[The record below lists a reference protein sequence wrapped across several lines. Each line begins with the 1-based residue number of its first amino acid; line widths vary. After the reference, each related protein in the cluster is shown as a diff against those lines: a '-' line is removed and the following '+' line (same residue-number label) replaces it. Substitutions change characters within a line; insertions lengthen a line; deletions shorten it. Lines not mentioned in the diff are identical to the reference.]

1 MPAASGPP
9 PLHVRIVIGTTGAPA
24 AAAAMRSVTGATTGM
39 ASSMARSAVPIRQM
53 GDAMRQTGSLIKYAV
68 IGGLVNLGTASMQ
81 AARQFEVSMK
91 QIQGLV
97 GVSANA
103 VQGFKDE
110 ILKMGAATTKGPAE
124 LADALYFITS
134 AGLKG
139 RLAMDVLSQSARA
152 AAAGLGETKVVAD
165 ALTSAINAY
174 GPGAYSAAQATDI
187 LVATVREGKA
197 EADQFA
203 PALGKVLPVA
213 AAFGATFEDVSA
225 GVAALTRTGASAG
238 TSAIYLRQVLSQLLK
253 PSKQARETLLSF
265 GTSAEQLRTN
275 IQEDGLLSALEGLN
289 IKMGSQNGEVMAT
302 ELTKVFGNVRALT
315 AVFSLLGPNLE
326 KNREIFAKMSM
337 TAGDADAAFAAYAQT
352 SDYKFKKALA
362 EGQAAMVRFG
372 DAIMPAATMLI
383 GLGGA
388 LSRVAETILRFATG
402 TGIIGKFGK
411 SLFIAGAMTMIMS
424 KGLLFLFLR
433 AASFIRIMGHGQV
446 VMRGFFTGLKG
457 GTTGIR
463 TLGAAFKK
471 TNIQLVS
478 HAEAQSLATA
488 AGTGNLVSEKALLT
502 AMAAKN
508 TGTAAGT
515 QLTKMA
521 ASASTT
527 KMIATDAETVATYGA
542 AAATRSLGAAMIAVI
557 GPVLMIASLVYTLAS
572 SFGLIG
578 GMGDG
583 FESTGQSLDKLN
595 ETLGITATYAKTGLN
610 VDVTVTETTVKKGS
624 EEDRTKTKDAIGEA
638 LSEAKTVLDSIQ
650 GEDVGL
656 KLDVGAAILAQM
668 DFGKGA
674 KADKAREAFAASMA
688 DVVGKGNDEDFIKGM
703 IDQSKADGAAIA
715 GALTL
720 GVLTKKKMKWNPDIQ
735 PDFSAL
741 AKTGTATADAIFK
754 GLDKSTPMVATQAVN
769 QMGEQLAA
777 QFDRSQNYGGVVL
790 GIKEIGKASKGTSLE
805 ATAGI
810 DALKSSFD
818 NISETS
824 STINFEDTDLGI
836 KQMLS
841 NKGNLD
847 GFIEVF
853 GTMGMDVPEATF
865 AVEELN
871 KIMAANPSATA
882 AEQVALYTKY
892 IEDQVGGTDAAT
904 AAQKEF
910 NDATYDAAQ
919 VFKNGL
925 NPEVQDAVD
934 TYEALNAAIDNYAK
948 GQEAL
953 KGPSTDFI
961 QAQIDANEAAKD
973 FAVQLAKS
981 GGKVGVVGESGDSY
995 NKLIKLK
1002 EETLNVANIQA
1013 ASGDTGAAAQYIA
1026 TQYAQAKDA
1035 LVKGGA
1041 TLAEAQAQL
1050 SAIGFDP
1057 VALVTTFTGAD
1068 QGAGGEV
1075 IGKTTAEGIKTGL
1088 EVGLGTGKSAGVD
1101 KYNQEL
1107 LAEFQD
1113 AWGIKSPSKVAE
1125 TQIGKWIG
1133 EGILGGIVSTVS
1145 GDGATDVSKT
1155 LISSLRKAL
1164 GINSE
1169 SKAVK
1174 AEVGRW
1180 MGMALASGMTEQV
1193 KALAPTDILPPIG
1206 PIITATGP
1214 IGGKIGDSIGKN
1226 MGKRITWH
1234 FNEAFKKKGPISA
1247 SAAAKFMKSKDDV
1260 KTDVKDLIERVG
1272 SEAMEALGTIGSYL
1286 DAQLGFRKALADN
1299 IKLANTQLG
1308 LQAELNKATRAR
1320 ATILRKKGAGM
1331 GASVT
1336 DYEASQ
1342 IEELEK
1348 AYEKVSRDYAM
1359 RKATYTDLIDAE
1371 DALNEARSAASEV
1384 APESISAENNLI
1396 DAQEAL
1402 KDKNLE
1408 AAKAIYNVVKAQ
1420 GELNNAAID
1429 FKINGDLAKSVFDNF
1444 ANQAFPNMDY
1454 RINTSTG
1461 VIEKAG
1467 VAMSDDNGVF
1477 VKSLQGLGTKIY
1489 NSINAAIAEAVNAS
1503 VLPEFFKKLFNGG
1516 GVAPLPVVTDP
1527 KPTPA
1532 AAPTGGGTPPPVAP
1546 KTTYTPAQIAA
1557 IPRTDSSGNSGFGAT
1572 APPAPPAPSGPSQA
1586 ALDAESARLNAQAAA
1601 YAKAEAARQAAIKA
1615 ESDRLAALAKATPVP
1630 TVPALVKTGVDPSV
1644 AQAAIRAQEAAK
1656 AAAAAKAKADAA
1668 AAAAAA
1674 AKAKSGGGGA
1684 TGIKYRAAG
1693 GPVMRSMPYVVGE
1706 KGPELFTPRTSGRI
1720 STTTALQRLTRQ
1732 QRSTQSASGGKNY
1745 QYNITVNNPIPEK
1758 ASDSI
1763 SRRMKAM
1770 STSGQFG

>member
-1 MPAASGPP
+1 
-9 PLHVRIVIGTTGAPA
+9 
-24 AAAAMRSVTGATTGM
+24 M

-81 AARQFEVSMK
+81 ASRQFEISMK

-97 GVSANA
+97 GISANA

-110 ILKMGAATTKGPAE
+110 ILKMGAATSKGPAE

-139 RLAMDVLSQSARA
+139 RLALDVLNQSARA

-174 GPGAYSAAQATDI
+174 GPGVYTAAQATDI

-289 IKMGSQNGEVMAT
+289 ISMGSQNGEIMAT

-326 KNREIFAKMSM
+326 ANREIFAKMSM
-337 TAGDADAAFAAYAQT
+337 TAGDADAAFAAYAET

-383 GLGGA
+383 SLGGA

-402 TGIIGKFGK
+402 TGIIGRFGK

-446 VMRGFFTGLKG
+446 VMRGFFTGLRG

-521 ASASTT
+521 AGASVT

-542 AAATRSLGAAMIAVI
+542 AAATRSLGAAMVAVI

-583 FESTGQSLDKLN
+583 FESSGQNLDKLN
-595 ETLGITATYAKTGLN
+595 ETLGVTAHYAKTGLN
-610 VDVTVTETTVKKGS
+610 VDVTVTNTTVDKGS
-624 EEDRTKTKDAIGEA
+624 EEDKKNTKEGIDEA
-638 LSEAKTVLDSIQ
+638 LDNAKTVLESVKGKDM
-650 GEDVGL
+650 GL
-656 KLDVGAAILAQM
+656 KIDVGAAILAQM

-674 KADKAREAFAASMA
+674 DAEKAKAKFAQSIGDVIGGGAEDSDQVQAMIKQSEAS
-688 DVVGKGNDEDFIKGM
+688 
-703 IDQSKADGAAIA
+703 GAAIA

-720 GVLTKKKMKWNPDIQ
+720 GVLTKKQYKWGPDIQ

-754 GLDKSTPMVATQAVN
+754 GLDKSTPAVATQAVG

-805 ATAGI
+805 ATAGV

-847 GFIEVF
+847 GFVEVF

-865 AVEELN
+865 AVKELN
-871 KIMAANPSATA
+871 EIMAANPSATA

-892 IEDQVGGTDAAT
+892 IEDHVGGTDAAT

-910 NDATYDAAQ
+910 NDATYEAAT

-925 NPEVQDAVD
+925 NPEVQEAVD
-934 TYEALNAAIDNYAK
+934 TYSALNAAIDNYKK

-973 FAVQLAKS
+973 FGVQLAKS
-981 GGKVGVVGESGDSY
+981 GGKVGVVGESGESY
-995 NKLIKLK
+995 NKLIKLRD
-1002 EETLNVANIQA
+1002 ETLNVANIQA

-1026 TQYAQAKDA
+1026 TQYAQALDA

-1041 TLAEAQAQL
+1041 NLATAQKQL
-1050 SAIGFDP
+1050 ADIGFNP
-1057 VALVTTFTGAD
+1057 TELVATFTGAD
-1068 QGAGGEV
+1068 QGAGGEP
-1075 IGKTTAEGIKTGL
+1075 IGTNIAEGIKTGL
-1088 EVGLGTGKSAGVD
+1088 EVGLGTGKSPGVD

-1107 LAEFQD
+1107 LAEFQS

-1164 GINSE
+1164 GIKSK
-1169 SKAVK
+1169 SKAME

-1180 MGMALASGMTEQV
+1180 AGMGLAYGITSQV
-1193 KALAPTDILPPIG
+1193 AAIKTGDMLPPIG

-1226 MGKRITWH
+1226 MAGRITWH
-1234 FNEAFKKKGPISA
+1234 FNKVFKAKGPISA

-1308 LQAELNKATRAR
+1308 LQAELNKATRAQ
-1320 ATILRKKGAGM
+1320 ATILRKKGSGM
-1331 GASVT
+1331 GTSVT

-1384 APESISAENNLI
+1384 APESISAENSLI

-1402 KDKNLE
+1402 KDKSLE
-1408 AAKAIYNVVKAQ
+1408 AAKAIYNVVDAQ
-1420 GELNNAAID
+1420 GKLNNAAID
-1429 FKINGDLAKSVFDNF
+1429 FKINGDLAKAVFDNF

-1454 RINTSTG
+1454 RINTTTG

-1467 VAMSDDNGVF
+1467 IALSDDGGVF

-1489 NSINAAIAEAVNAS
+1489 NSINVAIAEAVNAS

-1516 GVAPLPVVTDP
+1516 GVAPLPVVPDP
-1527 KPTPA
+1527 KPA
-1532 AAPTGGGTPPPVAP
+1532 AAPTGNGG
-1546 KTTYTPAQIAA
+1546 
-1557 IPRTDSSGNSGFGAT
+1557 SSGGGSSGGGSSSGSSGGSSGGST
-1572 APPAPPAPSGPSQA
+1572 GTTAPSGPSQA
-1586 ALDAESARLNAQAAA
+1586 ALDAESARLQAQADA
-1601 YAKAEAARQAAIKA
+1601 YAAQEKARQAAIAA
-1615 ESDRLAALAKATPVP
+1615 ESARLTAQAKATPVP
-1630 TVPALVKTGVDPSV
+1630 TVTALVKTGVDPSV
-1644 AQAAIRAQEAAK
+1644 AAAAVRAQAAAK
-1656 AAAAAKAKADAA
+1656 AAAEAKAKADAIA
-1668 AAAAAA
+1668 AAARADA
-1674 AKAKSGGGGA
+1674 AKAAARGGGGGA

-1693 GPVMRSMPYVVGE
+1693 GPVMRSMPYIVGE

-1732 QRSTQSASGGKNY
+1732 QRSSQNASPGKNY

>member
-97 GVSANA
+97 GISANA

-110 ILKMGAATTKGPAE
+110 ILKMGAATSKGPAE

-139 RLAMDVLSQSARA
+139 RLAMDVLGESARA
-152 AAAGLGETKVVAD
+152 AAAGLGETKIVAD

-174 GPGAYSAAQATDI
+174 GPGVYTAAQATDI

-289 IKMGSQNGEVMAT
+289 TSMGSQNGEIMAT

-326 KNREIFAKMSM
+326 ANREIFAKMSM
-337 TAGDADAAFAAYAQT
+337 TAGDADAAFAAYAET

-383 GLGGA
+383 SLGGA

-433 AASFIRIMGHGQV
+433 AASFVRIMGHGQV
-446 VMRGFFTGLKG
+446 VMRGFFTGLRG

-463 TLGAAFKK
+463 TMGAAFKK
-471 TNIQLVS
+471 TNVQLVS
-478 HAEAQSLATA
+478 HTEAMGLAKI

-521 ASASTT
+521 AAASTT

-583 FESTGQSLDKLN
+583 FESSGQNLDKLN
-595 ETLGITATYAKTGLN
+595 ETLGVTAHYAKTGLN
-610 VDVTVTETTVKKGS
+610 VDVTVTNTTVDKGS
-624 EEDRTKTKDAIGEA
+624 EEDKKNTKEGIDEA
-638 LSEAKTVLDSIQ
+638 LDNAKTVLESIQ
-650 GEDVGL
+650 GKDMGL
-656 KLDVGAAILAQM
+656 RIDVGAAILAQM

-674 KADKAREAFAASMA
+674 DAEKAKAKFAQSIGDVIGGGAEESDQVQAMIKQSEAS
-688 DVVGKGNDEDFIKGM
+688 
-703 IDQSKADGAAIA
+703 GAAIA

-720 GVLTKKKMKWNPDIQ
+720 GVLTKKQYKWGPDIQ

-741 AKTGTATADAIFK
+741 AKTGAATADAIFK
-754 GLDKSTPMVATQAVN
+754 GLDKSTPMVATQAVG

-805 ATAGI
+805 ATAAV

-847 GFIEVF
+847 GFVEVF

-865 AVEELN
+865 AVKELN
-871 KIMAANPSATA
+871 EIMTVGAGKNATA
-882 AEQVALYTKY
+882 AEQVQLYTKY
-892 IEDQVGGTDAAT
+892 IEDHVGGTDAAT

-919 VFKNGL
+919 VFANGL
-925 NPEVQDAVD
+925 NPEVQEAVSQ
-934 TYEALNAAIDNYAK
+934 YEALNAAIDNYAK

-973 FAVQLAKS
+973 FGVQLAKS

-1041 TLAEAQAQL
+1041 TLAEAQKQL
-1050 SAIGFDP
+1050 SDIGFDP

-1068 QGAGGEV
+1068 QGAGGEL

-1193 KALAPTDILPPIG
+1193 KALAPTDMLPPIG

-1226 MGKRITWH
+1226 MAGRITWH
-1234 FNEAFKKKGPISA
+1234 FNKVFKAKGPISA

-1308 LQAELNKATRAR
+1308 LQAELNKAVRAR
-1320 ATILRKKGAGM
+1320 ASITRKKGAGM

-1402 KDKNLE
+1402 KDKSLE
-1408 AAKAIYNVVKAQ
+1408 AAKAIYNVVDAQ
-1420 GELNNAAID
+1420 GKLNNAAID

-1516 GVAPLPVVTDP
+1516 GVAPLPVVPDP

-1532 AAPTGGGTPPPVAP
+1532 PSGGGSSGGSSGGTPPP
-1546 KTTYTPAQIAA
+1546 AA
-1557 IPRTDSSGNSGFGAT
+1557 ATPRTDTSGNSGFGAT
-1572 APPAPPAPSGPSQA
+1572 APSGPSQA
-1586 ALDAESARLNAQAAA
+1586 ALDAESARLQAQADA
-1601 YAKAEAARQAAIKA
+1601 YAAAEKARQAAIAA
-1615 ESDRLAALAKATPVP
+1615 ESARLAAQARATPVP
-1630 TVPALVKTGVDPSV
+1630 TVTALVKTGVDPSV
-1644 AQAAIRAQEAAK
+1644 AQAAVRAQAAAKAAEEAK
-1656 AAAAAKAKADAA
+1656 AAAAQK
-1668 AAAAAA
+1668 AAAA